1 LRETEKRNPNSEAI
15 DLKSIEEILRIINDE
30 DRKISRAVANE
41 IPQISVAVEA
51 IIDTIKGGGRVFFV
65 GAGTSGRMGVIEAA
79 ELPPTFG
86 LSSDLFKGIIA
97 GGPKAI
103 VESVE
108 EEEDDLPSGKKVLE
122 AQGLGGKD
130 LLLALSASGKTPFVL
145 GALRQAHKERAKT
158 IALTCSRNSPMEEMS
173 DISIVVDTG
182 AEIVAGSTRMKA
194 ATAQKL
200 VLNMLTTTAMI
211 KLHKVY
217 NGYMIGVQPTSEKLR
232 ERSVNIIR
240 EIARVDV
247 DEASKIFEASGW
259 ELKLAIIMARG
270 NISKN
275 QARKLLAK
283 TKDSLRLSLEIIGES
298 F

>member
-1 LRETEKRNPNSEAI
+1 
-15 DLKSIEEILRIINDE
+15 
-30 DRKISRAVANE
+30 
-41 IPQISVAVEA
+41 VAVEA
-51 IIDTIKGGGRVFFV
+51 IIDTIKGGGRVFFA

-86 LSSDLFKGIIA
+86 LSLNLFKGIIA
-97 GGPKAI
+97 GGPKAM

-108 EEEDDLPSGKKVLE
+108 EEEDDQPSGKKVLE

-145 GALRQAHKERAKT
+145 GALKQAHKEGAKT
-158 IALTCSRNSPMEEMS
+158 IVLTCSRNSPMEGMS

-194 ATAQKL
+194 GTAQKL

-217 NGYMIGVQPTSEKLR
+217 NGYMIGVQSTSEKLR

-247 DEASKIFEASGW
+247 DEARKTFEASGW
-259 ELKLAIIMARG
+259 DLKLAIIMARG
-270 NISKN
+270 NIPKN

-283 TKDSLRLSLEIIGES
+283 TKGSLRLSLKILGES

>member
-1 LRETEKRNPNSEAI
+1 MGETEKRNLNSEAI
-15 DLKSIEEILRIINDE
+15 DLKSTEEILRIINDE
-30 DRKISRAVANE
+30 DRKIPRAVANE

-51 IIDTIKGGGRVFFV
+51 IIDTIKDGGRVFFA

-86 LSSDLFKGIIA
+86 LPSEFFKGIIA
-97 GGPKAI
+97 GGTKAMF
-103 VESVE
+103 ESVE
-108 EEEDDLPSGKKVLE
+108 AEEDNQSSGKKVLKT
-122 AQGLGGKD
+122 QGLGGKD
-130 LLLALSASGKTPFVL
+130 LLLALSASGKTPYVL
-145 GALRQAHKERAKT
+145 GALRQAHKEGAKT

-194 ATAQKL
+194 GTAQKL

-240 EIARVDV
+240 EIARVDM
-247 DEASKIFEASGW
+247 DKARKTFDASEWDI
-259 ELKLAIIMARG
+259 KLAIIMARG
-270 NISKN
+270 NITKK
-275 QARKLLAK
+275 QARKLLVK
-283 TKDSLRLSLEIIGES
+283 TKGSLRLSLDILEEP